1 MEKTMK
7 FNKKEQNILANIIH
21 HRRDIRGNNFESK
34 KIKKKYINQ
43 ILHSAL
49 KAPSVGFSQPWKFV
63 IIKDDKTKDKIYD
76 NFKNEYE
83 KSKKYFENRSAIYNT
98 LKLEGIK
105 ETPVNIAV
113 YYKKSKE
120 KTLGQTSQKKMG
132 EYSVVCAIQN
142 MWLMARSLNIGI
154 GWVSILKPRK
164 VNKLLNVPKDY
175 KLVGYLCVGYP
186 KKFLDTPELET
197 LKWNKK
203 IDLNNIVTWI

>member
-1 MEKTMK
+1 MENTMK

-63 IIKDDKTKDKIYD
+63 IIKDDKTKDKIYN
-76 NFKNEYE
+76 NFTKEYE
-83 KSKKYFENRSAIYNT
+83 KSKAHFKNRPIYES

-105 ETPVNIAV
+105 ETPINIAV
-113 YYKKSKE
+113 YYKKSNTKI
-120 KTLGQTSQKKMG
+120 LGQTSQKKMG

-142 MWLMARSLNIGI
+142 MWLTARSLNIGL
-154 GWVSILKPRK
+154 GWVSILKPK
-164 VNKLLNVPKDY
+164 KINKILNVPKDY
-175 KLVGYLCVGYP
+175 VLVGYLCVGYP
-186 KKFLDTPELET
+186 KKFFTTPELET
-197 LKWNKK
+197 LKWNDKVK
-203 IDLNNIVTWI
+203 LNNIVTWI